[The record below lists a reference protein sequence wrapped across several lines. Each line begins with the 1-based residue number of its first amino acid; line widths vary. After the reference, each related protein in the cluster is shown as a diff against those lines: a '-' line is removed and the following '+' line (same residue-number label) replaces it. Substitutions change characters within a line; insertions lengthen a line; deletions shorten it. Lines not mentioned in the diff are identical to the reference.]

1 MGEDETH
8 RMCGIG
14 QMDGT
19 DCWMKQT
26 GNRLGRLMDG
36 WVSNLML
43 YAQSISTVISG

>member
-36 WVSNLML
+36 WVSML
-43 YAQSISTVISG
+43 HMMNG